1 MQITRIRVSS
11 QFIDSET
18 GKVRNPGETIEITD
32 ADRAKSIVA
41 NHLGNLLGITHTWC
55 ETTKQPKILVYI
67 SLLARIGGIETA
79 IKNMAKAFQDRNL
92 VFIVKQYDD
101 EESLFDLGKNHKV
114 ILDSPE
120 NRYQGGVLLIMN
132 FDGAAFIGDRAKV
145 KKAYEF
151 CHCDWNG
158 LKEIN
163 CRLSLSKYPGAK
175 YISVSETSKKG
186 LKDVWGEDST
196 IVPNILMPF
205 DISKP
210 TTFLFMSRATEEKG
224 VDVLLDML
232 KRFDEKGK
240 DYVVFLC
247 SQIYQAKPEIQ
258 RRITA
263 NDKIVLVPAS
273 RHARKLLLASDY
285 LVQLSQSESYC
296 YAVREAL
303 TAGVPCIVSDIPE
316 LKKTIKNGKN
326 GYVVKRD
333 LSNLD
338 VDKIFDNIPKLEA
351 YKEKISP
358 LWEKIM
364 DGTL

>member
-120 NRYQGGVLLIMN
+120 NRYQGDVLLIMN
-132 FDGAAFIGDRAKV
+132 FDGAAFIGDRAKA
-145 KKAYEF
+145 KKVYEF

-163 CRLSLSKYPGAK
+163 CKLKLSKYPGAK
-175 YISVSETSKKG
+175 YIAVSETCKKG
-186 LKDVWGEDST
+186 LKDVWGENST
-196 IVPNILMPF
+196 VVTNILLPT
-205 DISKP
+205 DIAKP
-210 TTFLFMSRATEEKG
+210 ISFLFMSRATEEKG

-232 KRFDEKGK
+232 KKFDEAGK

-263 NDKIVLVPAS
+263 NGKIVIIPAS
-273 RHARKLLLASDY
+273 RYANKLLLAADY
-285 LVQLSQSESYC
+285 LVQMSSSESYC

-303 TAGVPCIVSDIPE
+303 GAGVPCIVSDIPE
-316 LKKTIKNGKN
+316 LRKVIKDGKN

-338 VDKIFDNIPKLEA
+338 IDKIFNQIPSPYGYTE
-351 YKEKISP
+351 EISP

-364 DGTL
+364 DGEL